1 MAGCHLAPAILHA
14 LRGWDNLGAEHP
26 STPQPSSEQYLG
38 RARFK
43 PDGDSH
49 GSDIS
54 IVIS

>member
-1 MAGCHLAPAILHA
+1 M
-14 LRGWDNLGAEHP
+14 GAEHP

-49 GSDIS
+49 GSYIS